1 MKFID
6 ELEGLAQVRRTG
18 QEMAIRRG
26 QSSKFNSII
35 QFNAIVNLF
44 F

>member
-26 QSSKFNSII
+26 QSSTFKYQYSI
-35 QFNAIVNLF
+35 
-44 F
+44 